1 VPISSH
7 RGGSQNNPH
16 ALGSA
21 GGEGGLLSEGGGG
34 AHGKV
39 DKVSAAMATLAGAQS
54 KQAARLDAMQAQ
66 LQAAKMAAR
75 LQAANAQNTALLEQL
90 NSVSYVGSDLR
101 SALAAPAQ
109 SSTDLPQQPPHPSGQ
124 APTRRHSPKV
134 MQQPLYAGYPN
145 VAQVRKHT
153 SFALPFNAKEAPFYQ
168 DRLGTNIPVGKAA
181 LKKSGWFLAGAV
193 QTLASAGRAA

>member
-1 VPISSH
+1 
-7 RGGSQNNPH
+7 
-16 ALGSA
+16 
-21 GGEGGLLSEGGGG
+21 
-34 AHGKV
+34 
-39 DKVSAAMATLAGAQS
+39 MATLAGAQS

-153 SFALPFNAKEAPFYQ
+153 SFRPFALPFNAKKAPFYQ

-181 LKKSGWFLAGAV
+181 FKKSGCFLAGAV
-193 QTLASAGRAA
+193 QTLASA